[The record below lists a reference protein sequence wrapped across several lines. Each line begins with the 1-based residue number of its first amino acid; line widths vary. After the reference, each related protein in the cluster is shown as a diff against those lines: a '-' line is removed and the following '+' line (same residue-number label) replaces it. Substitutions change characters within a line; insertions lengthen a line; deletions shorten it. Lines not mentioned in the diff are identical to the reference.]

1 MANKLYRSASDS
13 MLGGVCGGL
22 GEYFDADPNLIRL
35 IFVIFAAITGFGIL
49 VYLAL
54 WLILPEEGEGAK
66 RPLADRVRDGTDEIA
81 DRAKK
86 LGEEVRIRST
96 TRPSHPKAS
105 FVIGLILVVLGV
117 VYLLR
122 NLGIPWLSWIAFG
135 TLWPALLILVGAAFL
150 WRWLTGGGRREDS

>member
-1 MANKLYRSASDS
+1 MAKTLHRTTSDS

-22 GEYFDADPNLIRL
+22 GKYFDADPNLIRL

-54 WLILPEEGEGAK
+54 WMILPQEGEGAK
-66 RPLADRVRDGTDEIA
+66 RSLADRVRSGTDEIV
-81 DRAKK
+81 DRTKK
-86 LGEEVRIRST
+86 LGEEVRST
-96 TRPSHPKAS
+96 TRPSNPAAT
-105 FVIGLILVVLGV
+105 FGIGLLLVVLGV
-117 VYLLR
+117 VFLLR

-150 WRWLTGGGRREDS
+150 WRWLAGGDRREEP